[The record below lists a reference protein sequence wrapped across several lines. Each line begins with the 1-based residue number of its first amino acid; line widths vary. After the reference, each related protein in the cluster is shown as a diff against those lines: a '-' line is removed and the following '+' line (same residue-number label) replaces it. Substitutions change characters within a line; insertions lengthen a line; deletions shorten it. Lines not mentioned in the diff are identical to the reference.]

1 MSNHAK
7 NQSVT
12 KVTLNQ
18 SVRTPEGGSITLTSD
33 RRIKRTAIRIA
44 RTLFPSYF
52 NSKYGRTFYADRRQ
66 YGVRYKT
73 VRNGFHSSG
82 QDVCNTLNDYYKCND
97 IHAVAYRW
105 GSYNNICI
113 AVKAPWQSTERF
125 YKQFAFINF
134 VPSGIIQVNA
144 KAPKVAKVS
153 DNPAIAILKKHINAH
168 KQELK
173 SIKEL
178 LKTVSRDSGY
188 DMETFASLAKDGVDV
203 QNRIDSLQQAY
214 NEIEKQVTKQVNTKN
229 IYGNYAKRVNV
240 YRAEGII

>member
-7 NQSVT
+7 NQSVM

-52 NSKYGRTFYADRRQ
+52 NSPKYGRTFYADHRQ

-105 GSYNNICI
+105 GRYNNICI

-125 YKQFAFINF
+125 YKQFSFA
-134 VPSGIIQVNA
+134 PAALEA
-144 KAPKVAKVS
+144 KAKVSAPKVAKVS
-153 DNPAIAILKKHINAH
+153 DNPAIAILKKHIATH
-168 KQELK
+168 KQELT
-173 SIKEL
+173 SINQTL
-178 LKTVSRDSGY
+178 SSIYRVGADSI
-188 DMETFASLAKDGVDV
+188 DTFASLAKDGVDV
-203 QNRIDSLQQAY
+203 QNRIDALQQAL

-240 YRAEGII
+240 YRAEGLI

>member
-18 SVRTPEGGSITLTSD
+18 SVMTPEGGFITLTSD

-52 NSKYGRTFYADRRQ
+52 NSPKYGRTFYADHRQ

-105 GSYNNICI
+105 GRYNNICI

-125 YKQFAFINF
+125 YKQFSFA
-134 VPSGIIQVNA
+134 PAALEA
-144 KAPKVAKVS
+144 KAKARAPKVAKVS
-153 DNPAIAILKKHINAH
+153 DNPAIAILKKHIATH
-168 KQELK
+168 KRELK

-178 LKTVSRDSGY
+178 LKSTGY
-188 DMETFASLAKDGVDV
+188 DMDTVASLAKDGVDV
-203 QNRIDSLQQAY
+203 QNRIDALQQAL
-214 NEIEKQVTKQVNTKN
+214 NEIQKQVTKQVNT
-229 IYGNYAKRVNV
+229 ITDEDIDRWVNV

>member
-18 SVRTPEGGSITLTSD
+18 SVMTPEGGFITLTSD

-52 NSKYGRTFYADRRQ
+52 NSPKYGRTFYADHRQ

-105 GSYNNICI
+105 GRYNNICI

-125 YKQFAFINF
+125 YKQFSFA
-134 VPSGIIQVNA
+134 PAELEA
-144 KAPKVAKVS
+144 KAKARAPKVAKVS
-153 DNPAIAILKKHINAH
+153 DNPAIAILKKHIATH
-168 KQELK
+168 KRELK

-178 LKTVSRDSGY
+178 LKSTGY
-188 DMETFASLAKDGVDV
+188 DMDTVASLAKDGVDV
-203 QNRIDSLQQAY
+203 QNRIDALQQAL
-214 NEIEKQVTKQVNTKN
+214 NEIQKQVTKQVNT
-229 IYGNYAKRVNV
+229 ITDEDIDRWVNV